1 MKYEEAIEYLHSFGR
16 VPVTT
21 DLHKIKRLLAG
32 LDNPQDSLKF
42 IHIAGT
48 NGKGSV
54 AAFCASA
61 LKEAGYKTGLYISPF
76 IVKINE
82 RIQINGE
89 YIPDDLFAS
98 VISKVKKIADE
109 YKDDYA
115 QFDILTAAAMEWYAK
130 NNCDIVVLETG
141 LGGRLDAT
149 NAVMKTIVSV
159 ITSVSYDHTEI
170 LGNTIEEIAYEKAQI
185 IKAGCSAVVYPIQQQ
200 GALDIIMETAE
211 RKRAKINIPDIS
223 ALEISDSNLDY
234 TKFRYK
240 NDDYVITMPGKYQV
254 LNAVT
259 AIEALDELSYNGFYN
274 LIKEKIVLG
283 LMKAS
288 NPARFEVVSGKPLVI
303 LDGAH
308 NPSGT
313 QALSD
318 TVKYYLNGKN
328 TAFVIAMMRDK
339 NVDESVKNLSQAAG
353 KMIVTQIDNPRCMN
367 SEELKHIADKYCN
380 DVTVNNNPLSAVESA
395 VISGADA
402 VIVCGSLYLVSEI
415 RKKYVKDEKYA

>member
-1 MKYEEAIEYLHSFGR
+1 MKYEEALDYLRSFGR
-16 VPVTT
+16 VPATT
-21 DLHKIKRLLAG
+21 DLHRIKRLLAG
-32 LDNPQDSLKF
+32 LGNPQDSLKF
-42 IHIAGT
+42 LHIAGT

-61 LKEAGYKTGLYISPF
+61 LKESGYRTGLYISPF
-76 IVKINE
+76 VVRINE

-98 VISKVKKIADE
+98 VIEKVKSVAD
-109 YKDDYA
+109 KNRDDYA
-115 QFDILTAAAMEWYAK
+115 QFDILTAAALEWYAR
-130 NNCDIVVLETG
+130 NYCDIVVLETG

-149 NAVMKTIVSV
+149 NAVMKTVVSV

-185 IKAGCSAVVYPIQQQ
+185 IKEGCCAVVYPVQEK
-200 GALDIIMETAE
+200 GAFDIISQTAE
-211 RKRAKINIPDIS
+211 RKHAELNVPDLS
-223 ALEISDSNLDY
+223 GLEITDSSLEY

-240 NDDYVITMPGKYQV
+240 DNDYIITMAGRHQV

-259 AIEALDELSYNGFYN
+259 AIEALDELSYNGYYN

-288 NPARFEVVSGKPLVI
+288 NPARFETVSGKPAVI

-313 QALSD
+313 QALAD
-318 TVKYYLNGKN
+318 TVREYLGGRK
-328 TAFVIAMMRDK
+328 TAFVVAMMRDK
-339 NVDESVKNLSQAAG
+339 NTDESVKNISSAASEI
-353 KMIVTQIDNPRCMN
+353 IVTQIDNPRCMAAG
-367 SEELKHIADKYCN
+367 ELADVVSKYCGSVSVCT
-380 DVTVNNNPLSAVESA
+380 DPAQAVDMA
-395 VISGADA
+395 VASGADA
-402 VIVCGSLYLVSEI
+402 VVVCGSLYLVSEV
-415 RKKYVKDEKYA
+415 RKKFVR